1 MVKVKKPSKLKV
13 KRGRYGRSKVK
24 CFSVFRSNPGE
35 WLSTRYLCLSTGIP
49 YHSLGRHLPRW
60 HDFGYVTRQPC
71 VSLGD
76 YEYTARDKAYD
87 WLSLSSQNLPNH
99 KAFISELVAWQTAI
113 KADFDK
119 LLVMPF
125 TKFLP
130 AYAKAIKAFERSQTK
145 AAKAGVK
152 YSPKKQGK

>member
-1 MVKVKKPSKLKV
+1 MVKSKVVSKLRA

-24 CFSVFRSNPGE
+24 VFSVFRSNPGE
-35 WLSTRYLCLSTGIP
+35 WLSTRFLCVCTGIP

-60 HDFGYVTRQPC
+60 HDFGYVVRQPC
-71 VSLGD
+71 TGLGD
-76 YEYTARDKAYD
+76 YEYAARDKAYD

-113 KADFDK
+113 KAEFDK

-130 AYAKAIKAFERSQTK
+130 AYAKAIKAFERSQIK
-145 AAKAGVK
+145 AAKTDVK
-152 YSPKKQGK
+152 